1 MTPTVVLKSGRPV
14 LAIGGR
20 GGRRIPNAVYS
31 ALLDGVPA
39 GRPIEESV
47 DAPRLHTEGGMAK
60 AFRVPERWR
69 LQMTAVAR
77 ILFLVAAQTL
87 LPIEVGRWSVP
98 GRNEFSSVGSG
109 SGALM
114 A

>member
-1 MTPTVVLKSGRPV
+1 MTRCTLILKTKRVAFTARRTVF
-14 LAIGGR
+14 R
-20 GGRRIPNAVYS
+20 GNQRVFIP
-31 ALLDGVPA
+31 L
-39 GRPIEESV
+39 
-47 DAPRLHTEGGMAK
+47 LHTEGGMAK

-69 LQMTAVAR
+69 LQMTAVAGL
-77 ILFLVAAQTL
+77 LFLVAAQTL

-109 SGALM
+109 SGALV